1 MSGGVCL
8 INTSLTYWTH
18 SRIPRV
24 EVEEMNR
31 VVMHEL
37 NGLEPG
43 CVSTIVGG

>member
-1 MSGGVCL
+1 MSGRVYS
-8 INTSLTYWTH
+8 IVDSLTYWTH
-18 SRIPRV
+18 SRIPRA

>member
-1 MSGGVCL
+1 MSGRVCL